1 MLGIGKGAGIS
12 GAAYGWTADAVPQI
26 PVHARRCALD
36 DNHMTLFR
44 SKKKKTADARI
55 ASLFAAGTN
64 VSVLLAR
71 ARASSLCRHACVC
84 CKRSRKLETLFCV
97 QILPVI
103 VFRASLCTPGIEGFS
118 FGRLVVG

>member
-26 PVHARRCALD
+26 PVHARRCDLD
-36 DNHMTLFR
+36 DNHTFR

-55 ASLFAAGTN
+55 ASLFAAGTD
-64 VSVLLAR
+64 VSLRLAR
-71 ARASSLCRHACVC
+71 ARVSSLRRHVCVC

-103 VFRASLCTPGIEGFS
+103 VFRASLCTPGIEGVS
-118 FGRLVVG
+118 FGRLVVE